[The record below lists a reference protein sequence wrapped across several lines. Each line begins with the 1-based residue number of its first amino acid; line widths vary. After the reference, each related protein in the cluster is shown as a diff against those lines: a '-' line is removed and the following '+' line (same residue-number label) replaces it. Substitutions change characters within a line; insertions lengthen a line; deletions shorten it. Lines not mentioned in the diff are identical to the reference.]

1 MSASHTVKKEIS
13 QKSTRYPSL
22 LARCGAP
29 FASKQRT
36 SLEQDIRLD
45 EPFRQYYSGDTVKG
59 AVHMNVAK
67 SQRITHLVIRLHGF
81 VKVSNRA
88 KLPGESISYEE
99 ALMALEKGRGRRGI
113 EYFGNGFA
121 RLFED
126 ETILCGEGR
135 VLGQYEFRFEMVL
148 PLRGLPSAVD
158 VSTNALP
165 YLPPHYKRTLTRG
178 CQQFEHGT
186 ISYLLTSTVTRPTTL
201 APTFSQHRKLGFLE
215 AVDISLIPKPKAEMV
230 SIDVGYK
237 RRKAKTGKNKKEP
250 RPRLQEREN
259 SDPAGSMGGEHNE
272 HCDHPQVDSDL
283 PPSSPAPSEFG
294 SIATTDSTSSNVSC
308 SINPPV
314 RTVIEGAE
322 DAIVNPSQNTISAKI
337 DVLQGG
343 CLAGDSFSVRVS
355 IKHNTAFKSMQG
367 IIITL
372 YRQGRIDTH
381 PAIPVG
387 PQRLGEK
394 PKYEDYYP
402 RSLTGL
408 GGLSLTSA
416 GSSRSFRQD
425 LNQILAPI
433 IIDPK
438 SLTTVINTSLQAP
451 VHLFPTITCVP
462 GGMISFKY
470 YVEVVV
476 DLRAKIGSQDRLRP
490 HLSMTSGLQHGYGD
504 AKMTRIE
511 CSDGVS
517 YAASPGFNYLVTD
530 QLRRTKGVVF
540 TRTEMTVGTKDS
552 SRKRQKQRDD
562 QSAVDEIGRSNV
574 SAVLGVEITQ
584 DNDIE
589 PGHPESYVEEN
600 NIPCPLA
607 DDQDQPTIDNI
618 PLPEAEEDLDEK
630 GRLRRA
636 EERLLPSAPPQDE
649 GPSSST
655 APIPSA
661 PIADDEEDFV
671 RRYGQEH
678 PAPAYDGP
686 QDDKLERERQ
696 RLLARVSAPDAEDDG
711 GAESAS
717 AAAVGSRHDIQ
728 PSAPVLYEDDVFDI
742 NDPRV
747 PQILA
752 HDDGSQPTGPSD
764 LAASTHDPHPPHNH
778 NNNEQGPANAHA
790 HDGDDDENLPLYR
803 R

>member
-1 MSASHTVKKEIS
+1 
-13 QKSTRYPSL
+13 
-22 LARCGAP
+22 
-29 FASKQRT
+29 
-36 SLEQDIRLD
+36 
-45 EPFRQYYSGDTVKG
+45 
-59 AVHMNVAK
+59 
-67 SQRITHLVIRLHGF
+67 
-81 VKVSNRA
+81 
-88 KLPGESISYEE
+88 
-99 ALMALEKGRGRRGI
+99 
-113 EYFGNGFA
+113 
-121 RLFED
+121 
-126 ETILCGEGR
+126 
-135 VLGQYEFRFEMVL
+135 
-148 PLRGLPSAVD
+148 
-158 VSTNALP
+158 
-165 YLPPHYKRTLTRG
+165 
-178 CQQFEHGT
+178 
-186 ISYLLTSTVTRPTTL
+186 
-201 APTFSQHRKLGFLE
+201 
-215 AVDISLIPKPKAEMV
+215 MV

-237 RRKAKTGKNKKEP
+237 GGKAKTGKNKKES
-250 RPRLQEREN
+250 RLQDREN
-259 SDPAGSMGGEHNE
+259 SDPAGSMGGQHNE
-272 HCDHPQVDSDL
+272 HCDHPQIDSDL
-283 PPSSPAPSEFG
+283 PPSPAPSEL
-294 SIATTDSTSSNVSC
+294 SSVDTTDSTSSNVSC

-314 RTVIEGAE
+314 RTIIEGAE
-322 DAIVNPSQNTISAKI
+322 DAIVTPPQNTISAKI
-337 DVLQGG
+337 EVLQGG

-355 IKHNTAFKSMQG
+355 IKHNTAVKSMQG

-381 PAIPVG
+381 PAIPLG
-387 PQRLGEK
+387 PQRRGEK

-425 LNQILAPI
+425 LNQILAPVI
-433 IIDPK
+433 VDPQ

-451 VHLFPTITCVP
+451 VHLFPTISCVP
-462 GGMISFKY
+462 GGMITFKY

-517 YAASPGFNYLVTD
+517 YAATPGFNYLVTD

-552 SRKRQKQRDD
+552 SRKRQKQRED
-562 QSAVDEIGRSNV
+562 QSAVDEIGLSNV

-584 DNDIE
+584 DHDIE
-589 PGHPESYVEEN
+589 PGRPESYVEEN
-600 NIPCPLA
+600 EILCTLA
-607 DDQDQPTIDNI
+607 GNQDQPPTENI
-618 PLPEAEEDLDEK
+618 PPPEIEEGLDEK

-649 GPSSST
+649 EPSPST

-661 PIADDEEDFV
+661 PVADDEEDFV

-696 RLLARVSAPDAEDDG
+696 RLLARASAPDAEDDG
-711 GAESAS
+711 AESAFT
-717 AAAVGSRHDIQ
+717 AAVTRHEFQ

-747 PQILA
+747 PQTPT
-752 HDDGSQPTGPSD
+752 HDGLQRPGPSG
-764 LAASTHDPHPPHNH
+764 LESSAPDPHPPNNH
-778 NNNEQGPANAHA
+778 NNNESGPTDAPDHI
-790 HDGDDDENLPLYR
+790 DDDENLPLYR